1 MNAVN
6 ALPTSAQ
13 MMPEAMPPMSAARN
27 SHLGVGDEC
36 VHDREQGGDDQV
48 RQNLPRGAERPCER
62 RKRIEPHCKRA
73 VLGACQQSECD
84 GEQDGTDDH
93 HAQIFDEA
101 ARETSRVLDTP
112 HEIETG
118 FDLLNG
124 GDHGVGEKS
133 QSDRA
138 EENAAHVGDE
148 LHDAFGQFRCRAAQR
163 AEEFIQQES
172 QISVRA
178 PAFQNRKTEDH
189 QRYDRKQRRIGQA
202 HCADA
207 DFAVQPIAD
216 QGRRIARQAQ
226 HRAPRRTQ
234 GARADKQ
241 RIFQGFN
248 PFDHEGRLLSRLK
261 PPSTA

>member
-13 MMPEAMPPMSAARN
+13 MMPAGNAADERRAKL
-27 SHLGVGDEC
+27 HLGVGDEA
-36 VHDREQGGDDQV
+36 VHDREHDGDDQ
-48 RQNLPRGAERPCER
+48 RTAGSAARLGMSMRAAQTHRPTLQTGCSAALASSPNATASR
-62 RKRIEPHCKRA
+62 MGPMN
-73 VLGACQQSECD
+73 
-84 GEQDGTDDH
+84 H

-124 GDHGVGEKS
+124 GDHGVDEKS
-133 QSDRA
+133 QPDRA

-189 QRYDRKQRRIGQA
+189 QRYDRKQRRVSQA
-202 HCADA
+202 HCAHA

-216 QGRRIARQAQ
+216 QRRRIARQAQ

-234 GARADKQ
+234 GRA
-241 RIFQGFN
+241 
-248 PFDHEGRLLSRLK
+248 SR
-261 PPSTA
+261 